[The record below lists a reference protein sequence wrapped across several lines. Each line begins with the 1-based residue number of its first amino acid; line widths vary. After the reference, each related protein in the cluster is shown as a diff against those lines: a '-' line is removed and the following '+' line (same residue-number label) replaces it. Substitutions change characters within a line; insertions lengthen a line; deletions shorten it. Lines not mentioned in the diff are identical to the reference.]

1 MAVSWTLAA
10 VLALWYGRGRR
21 PSPGSLR
28 MFIWAEAAVC
38 VLRIYTA
45 VAAAVADGTSET
57 HGSTG
62 NGTHSGT
69 RNGTNGSNGR
79 RNGSNST
86 GPVVTT
92 VPASYLLFD
101 DPVEGGLQVAR
112 WIAIACCCGLAVAV
126 TILHARSELGEMEL
140 NAWVY
145 LRHPPPPS
153 SRRRRRIAAASSK
166 GGSGGAR
173 GGERGDGPG
182 GGHGSGSGGVSGESS
197 GSGGESDSDSDG
209 ESDGSGEGNNPSPF
223 SSSSS
228 SCHCFSCGGRRG
240 RRLVVPRLA
249 RVSWLEKYRIF
260 GGMCGFL
267 FHSAS
272 KVWFTVLYGELI
284 NAIFDGDGPEAS
296 RILACMFAA
305 SVVMGLFDAFGALL
319 LEIASASI
327 AASLQ
332 RHTFGAMVRSRAMRG
347 RWGGENGE
355 RWERTERTERER
367 RENRERDMREFIDR
381 DQTERKHTDSPLGD
395 CDANTAEMK
404 RCEEI

>member
-1 MAVSWTLAA
+1 
-10 VLALWYGRGRR
+10 
-21 PSPGSLR
+21 

-69 RNGTNGSNGR
+69 SNGSNGTNGTTG

-86 GPVVTT
+86 VVVM
-92 VPASYLLFD
+92 VPPSYLLFD

-173 GGERGDGPG
+173 GGERGGGPG
-182 GGHGSGSGGVSGESS
+182 GRPSGGHGSDSGGASEESS
-197 GSGGESDSDSDG
+197 GNGSESDS
-209 ESDGSGEGNNPSPF
+209 ESDGGGEGNPS
-223 SSSSS
+223 SSSSSSSSSSTSSS

-240 RRLVVPRLA
+240 RRLVFPRLA

-347 RWGGENGE
+347 REWGEMG
-355 RWERTERTERER
+355 ERTERST
-367 RENRERDMREFIDR
+367 
-381 DQTERKHTDSPLGD
+381 
-395 CDANTAEMK
+395 
-404 RCEEI
+404 

>member
-69 RNGTNGSNGR
+69 RNRTNGTNGSN
-79 RNGSNST
+79 SNST

-197 GSGGESDSDSDG
+197 GSGGESDSDSDSDG
-209 ESDGSGEGNNPSPF
+209 ESDGSGEGNNPSSF

-240 RRLVVPRLA
+240 RRLVFPRLA

-355 RWERTERTERER
+355 RWERWERTERTERER

-381 DQTERKHTDSPLGD
+381 DQTEREHTDSPFGRL
-395 CDANTAEMK
+395 
-404 RCEEI
+404 